1 MEENENV
8 EETTNVVEETQFE
21 SAEDPSV
28 IKVDLSKP
36 PTQNET
42 PEQEITDGAADN
54 AGVVGSDEN
63 AEPVQEQEEVQ
74 PQVEAQE
81 QPVETPEPQQN
92 IAEEVKEEPIAG
104 ETLPEGVQN
113 LVSFIQE
120 TGGTVEDYVA
130 LNRDYSKVDNQ
141 TLLNEYYKATKP
153 HLDGEERSFLMNETF
168 GYDEEIDDEKEIR
181 RKKIAMKE
189 QIAQARA
196 YLDGQKSK
204 YYEEIKARTNLT
216 EDQRNAV
223 DFYDQYQKESEA
235 NQRRLEEK
243 SKLFQNRTMK
253 FFGDKFEGFE
263 YEVGDQKL
271 RYNVNNVDQVR
282 ETQSDLNNFVGKFLD
297 ENGNLSDADGYHKSL
312 YTAMNADAIAK
323 HFYEQGKAD
332 AIKTTVAESKNVDMK
347 PRQSMGSE
355 VTVGGVKYKVL
366 GDNANDFKVRIKKGR
381 N

>member
-8 EETTNVVEETQFE
+8 EETTNVIEETKFE

-36 PTQNET
+36 PTQDET
-42 PEQEITDGAADN
+42 PEQEITDSAADN
-54 AGVVGSDEN
+54 AGVAGSDEN

-92 IAEEVKEEPIAG
+92 IAEEVKEEPITS

-113 LVSFIQE
+113 LVNFIQE

-153 HLDGEERSFLMNETF
+153 HLDGDERSFLMNETF

>member
-8 EETTNVVEETQFE
+8 EETTNVVEETKFE

-36 PTQNET
+36 PTQDET
-42 PEQEITDGAADN
+42 PEQETTDSAADN
-54 AGVVGSDEN
+54 TGVAGSDEN

-92 IAEEVKEEPIAG
+92 IAEEVKEEQITS

-113 LVSFIQE
+113 LVNFIQE

-153 HLDGEERSFLMNETF
+153 HLDGDERSFLMNETF

-196 YLDGQKSK
+196 YWTGKRLNITRRSKRELILQK
-204 YYEEIKARTNLT
+204 I
-216 EDQRNAV
+216 
-223 DFYDQYQKESEA
+223 
-235 NQRRLEEK
+235 
-243 SKLFQNRTMK
+243 
-253 FFGDKFEGFE
+253 
-263 YEVGDQKL
+263 
-271 RYNVNNVDQVR
+271 R
-282 ETQSDLNNFVGKFLD
+282 ETLLTSMINTKK
-297 ENGNLSDADGYHKSL
+297 NLKQTKDA
-312 YTAMNADAIAK
+312 
-323 HFYEQGKAD
+323 
-332 AIKTTVAESKNVDMK
+332 
-347 PRQSMGSE
+347 
-355 VTVGGVKYKVL
+355 
-366 GDNANDFKVRIKKGR
+366 
-381 N
+381 

>member
-8 EETTNVVEETQFE
+8 EETTNVVEETKFE

-36 PTQNET
+36 PTQDET
-42 PEQEITDGAADN
+42 PEQEITDSAADN
-54 AGVVGSDEN
+54 AGVAGGDEN

-92 IAEEVKEEPIAG
+92 IAEEVKEEPIAS

>member
-1 MEENENV
+1 M
-8 EETTNVVEETQFE
+8 QLI
-21 SAEDPSV
+21 D
-28 IKVDLSKP
+28 
-36 PTQNET
+36 
-42 PEQEITDGAADN
+42 
-54 AGVVGSDEN
+54 
-63 AEPVQEQEEVQ
+63 
-74 PQVEAQE
+74 
-81 QPVETPEPQQN
+81 
-92 IAEEVKEEPIAG
+92 
-104 ETLPEGVQN
+104 
-113 LVSFIQE
+113 
-120 TGGTVEDYVA
+120 TG
-130 LNRDYSKVDNQ
+130 K
-141 TLLNEYYKATKP
+141 
-153 HLDGEERSFLMNETF
+153 M
-168 GYDEEIDDEKEIR
+168 
-181 RKKIAMKE
+181 KIAMKE